1 MKAIYRKELDGSC
14 RIVLEL
20 EAIILQEQR
29 YQIKVVIPLKG
40 KLSKLQEWTAK
51 VSQRF
56 SAKKL
61 NTNASGKGT
70 GLASVLGGSVE
81 GFKLEN
87 PIKSVGMK
95 LFLIFLICILV
106 FVLAVGFTSYS
117 ISKGV
122 LQTKVADASE
132 QTITQAGQKLD
143 LLYAVYEDLSMQ
155 ILLDDELK
163 RLLAE
168 IETQNKGSYDYLQSR
183 QKIGDKLNVYSYS
196 NKTIKALHLINA
208 KGEPISSSG
217 GTLSKES
224 VNQEAWY
231 KSIIDNNGRA
241 TWLESKAKGFSDGQ
255 GAGSATFGLGRV
267 LKSTTTN
274 TQQAVLL
281 IEINLEAVS
290 KELAD
295 IKMGDGGQTLILSP
309 DLNVVYAKDLSTVG
323 QKTSVPVAKESLTDA
338 DKSTLSSDKALQLV
352 YFKSTRTGWFLM
364 GAMPIAELVKD
375 ANVIW
380 NVTWIIAVV
389 AALIAAVIGIVVAR
403 MIGTPVIALRNLMK
417 EGEQGNLTVRMNVT
431 SQDEIGQLG
440 HSFNQMMEKI
450 TTLVQQ
456 TNRSAQEVLETAAE
470 LTDASKK
477 TALSAKEIAVA
488 TEEIAGGAS
497 SLAVESERGNEL
509 THNIGLQMQLVIDTN
524 TVMGTAATE
533 VQKSSEQGIEYM
545 AELIHKTNS
554 TEAMTRDMVEKVDKL
569 KESTRSIRKILDVLN
584 NISKQTNILSLNATI
599 EAARAGAAGKG
610 FMVVADEIRKLAD
623 QSRQSIEIVGQFTET
638 IQKEIDQTVSVL
650 SNAYPIFKEQ
660 IVSVKEADMIF
671 KEVQSHMGGFIG
683 KLTEVTESISNLNA
697 SQLVLSD
704 AMSNVS
710 AVAEESS
717 ATSQEVASLSSE
729 QLSISSGLVRLS
741 DKLEQ
746 LSNSLQ
752 ESLSKF
758 EV

>member
-1 MKAIYRKELDGSC
+1 MGLA
-14 RIVLEL
+14 
-20 EAIILQEQR
+20 
-29 YQIKVVIPLKG
+29 
-40 KLSKLQEWTAK
+40 
-51 VSQRF
+51 
-56 SAKKL
+56 
-61 NTNASGKGT
+61 NAS
-70 GLASVLGGSVE
+70 GGSVE

-87 PIKSVGMK
+87 PMKSVGMK
-95 LFLIFLICILV
+95 LFLIFLISILF
-106 FVLAVGFTSYS
+106 FVLTVGFTSYS

-122 LQTKVADASE
+122 VQKKVADASE

-155 ILLDDELK
+155 ILLDEDMK
-163 RLLAE
+163 RMLSDIDTL
-168 IETQNKGSYDYLQSR
+168 NRGGYDYLQTR

-217 GTLSKES
+217 NPLNKDNVS
-224 VNQEAWY
+224 QEDWY
-231 KSIIDNNGRA
+231 KTVMDNNGRA
-241 TWLESKAKGFSDGQ
+241 TWLEARAKGFSEGSGS
-255 GAGSATFGLGRV
+255 GAATFGLGRV
-267 LKSTTTN
+267 LKNTSTN

-281 IEINLEAVS
+281 IEISLDAVS

-295 IKMGDGGQTLILSP
+295 IQMGEGGQTLILSP
-309 DLNVVYAKDLSTVG
+309 DLNVVYAKDLNTIG
-323 QKTSVPVAKESLTDA
+323 QKTSIAITKEGLPDEN
-338 DKSTLSSDKALQLV
+338 KSTLSTDKAMQLV
-352 YFKSTRTGWFLM
+352 YFKSAKTSWYLM

-375 ANVIW
+375 AKVIS
-380 NVTWIIAVV
+380 NITWVMAGI
-389 AALIAAVIGIVVAR
+389 AALIAIVIGIVVAR
-403 MIGTPVIALRNLMK
+403 MIGTPVIKLRNLMK
-417 EGEQGNLTVRMNVT
+417 EGEQGNLTVRMNVS

-440 HSFNQMMEKI
+440 QSFNQMMEKI
-450 TTLVQQ
+450 TALVQQ

-477 TALSAKEIAVA
+477 TAISAKEIAVA

-509 THNIGLQMQLVIDTN
+509 THNIGMQMKSVIDSN
-524 TVMGTAATE
+524 VVMGTAASD

-545 AELIHKTNS
+545 SELIHKTNA

-638 IQKEIDQTVSVL
+638 IQKEIDETVSVL
-650 SNAYPIFKEQ
+650 SNAYPIFQEQ
-660 IVSVKEADMIF
+660 IVSVKEADSIF
-671 KEVQSHMGGFIG
+671 KEVQNHMGGFIG
-683 KLTEVTESISNLNA
+683 RLSEVTESISNLNT

-717 ATSQEVASLSSE
+717 ATSQEVASLSAE
-729 QLSISSGLVRLS
+729 QLNISSGLVRLS

-746 LSNSLQ
+746 LSTSLQ

-758 EV
+758 DV

>member
-1 MKAIYRKELDGSC
+1 MKG
-14 RIVLEL
+14 
-20 EAIILQEQR
+20 ILS
-29 YQIKVVIPLKG
+29 I
-40 KLSKLQEWTAK
+40 LQEWTAK
-51 VSQRF
+51 AGQWF
-56 SAKKL
+56 SSKKQ
-61 NTNASGKGT
+61 ASGKGA
-70 GLASVLGGSVE
+70 GLMGALGSPGE

-95 LFLIFLICILV
+95 LFLIFLVSILF
-106 FVLAVGFTSYS
+106 FVLTVGFTSYG

-122 LQTKVADASE
+122 IQKKVGDASE

-155 ILLDDELK
+155 ILLDEDMK
-163 RLLAE
+163 RMLAD
-168 IETQNKGSYDYLQSR
+168 IETMNKGSYDYLQLR

-196 NKTIKALHLINA
+196 NKTIKALHMINA

-217 GTLSKES
+217 NALGKES
-224 VNQEAWY
+224 VTQEDWY
-231 KSIIDNNGRA
+231 KSIVENNGRA
-241 TWLESKAKGFSDGQ
+241 TWLETRAKGFSDGQ
-255 GAGSATFGLGRV
+255 GSGVATFGLGRL
-267 LKSTTTN
+267 LKNTSTN
-274 TQQAVLL
+274 TQQAILL
-281 IEINLEAVS
+281 VEISVDAVS
-290 KELAD
+290 KELSD
-295 IKMGDGGQTLILSP
+295 INMGEGGQTMILSQ
-309 DLNVVYAKDLSTVG
+309 DLKVVYAKDAQTIG
-323 QKTSVPVAKESLTDA
+323 QKTAVPITKDGLVEDS
-338 DKSTLSSDKALQLV
+338 KSTLSSDNALQLV
-352 YFKSTRTGWFLM
+352 YFKSAKTGWFLL

-375 ANVIW
+375 AKIISNI
-380 NVTWIIAVV
+380 TWVMAGI
-389 AALIAAVIGIVVAR
+389 AALIAVVIGIIVAR
-403 MIGTPVIALRNLMK
+403 MIGTPVIKLRNLMK

-440 HSFNQMMEKI
+440 QSFNQMMEKI
-450 TTLVQQ
+450 TALVQQ
-456 TNRSAQEVLETAAE
+456 TNRSAQEVLETAGE

-477 TALSAKEIAVA
+477 TAISAKEIAVA

-509 THNIGLQMQLVIDTN
+509 THNIGMQMKSVIDSN
-524 TVMGTAATE
+524 VVMGTAASD

-545 AELIHKTNS
+545 AELIDKTNA

-623 QSRQSIEIVGQFTET
+623 QSRQSIEIVAKFTET
-638 IQKEIDQTVSVL
+638 IQKEIDETVSVL
-650 SNAYPIFKEQ
+650 SNAYPIFQEQ

-683 KLTEVTESISNLNA
+683 RLSEVTESISNLNE
-697 SQLVLSD
+697 SQMVLSD

-717 ATSQEVASLSSE
+717 ATSQEVASLSAE
-729 QLSISSGLVRLS
+729 QLNISSGLVRLS